1 MEPPETLPSYDF
13 AKVSGLYFYFIKQV
27 EYSIIFQFD
36 QSTWSFPNFE
46 IWVILKSYVT
56 KFYIS
61 KYFLGFGTFF
71 YRSFALYEKGKAG
84 ITLG

>member
-13 AKVSGLYFYFIKQV
+13 AKVSGLYFDFIKQL

-46 IWVILKSYVT
+46 I
-56 KFYIS
+56 
-61 KYFLGFGTFF
+61 
-71 YRSFALYEKGKAG
+71 
-84 ITLG
+84 